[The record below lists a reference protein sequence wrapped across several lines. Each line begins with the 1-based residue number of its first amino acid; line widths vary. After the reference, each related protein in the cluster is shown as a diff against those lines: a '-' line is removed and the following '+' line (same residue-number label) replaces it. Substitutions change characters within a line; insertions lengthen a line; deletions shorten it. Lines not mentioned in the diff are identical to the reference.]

1 MYRIVL
7 LLPFSLLVFTPLK
20 GQTLK
25 ADTPPAASTPG
36 SNAGK
41 KDRELVE
48 RLLASRKEYQL
59 TLESLRKL
67 YLQMGDVERARW
79 AEDELVQYHRI
90 PKHAFLL
97 ELDVPPPTLKGSTNV
112 PEANKL
118 YRQAMVYKDKGWGS
132 DYTDNMRRAELLL
145 QKILTDYPQS
155 DKISDTAYQL
165 GDLYDGRAYK
175 MPRRAA
181 LYFERCYEWNPRTH
195 FDARIRAARIYDRTL
210 NSQAKAAGIYR
221 QIITVETNDKHIE
234 EAKRRLSEIGGSTR

>member
-1 MYRIVL
+1 MNRIAFF
-7 LLPFSLLVFTPLK
+7 LPLSLLALVPLK
-20 GQTLK
+20 AQPTDPK
-25 ADTPPAASTPG
+25 PDVPG
-36 SNAGK
+36 SIAGK

-48 RLLASRKEYQL
+48 RLLAARKEYQL

-79 AEDELVQYHRI
+79 AEEELVQYHRI

-97 ELDVPPPTLKGSTNV
+97 ELDVPPPTLKGNTNI

-118 YRQAMVYKDKGWGS
+118 YRQAMVYKDKGWGI
-132 DYTDNMRRAELLL
+132 DYVDNMRRAELLF

-165 GDLYDGRAYK
+165 GDLYEGRAYK

-181 LYFERCYEWNPRTH
+181 LYFERCYEWNSRTH
-195 FDARIRAARIYDRTL
+195 FDARIRAARLYDRTL
-210 NSQAKAAGIYR
+210 NNQAKAASIYR
-221 QIITVETNDKHIE
+221 QIIAVETNDKHIE
-234 EAKRRLSEIGGSTR
+234 EAKRRLAEISGTSSR